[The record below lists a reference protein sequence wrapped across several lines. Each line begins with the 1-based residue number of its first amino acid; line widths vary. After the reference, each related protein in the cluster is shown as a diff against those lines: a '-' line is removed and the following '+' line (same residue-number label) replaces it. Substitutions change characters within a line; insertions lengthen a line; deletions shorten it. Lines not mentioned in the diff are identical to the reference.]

1 VADVKYCELCKRN
14 VEPKK
19 DFNWLIFIFLCGLF
33 YIPIYLAQQPKCPIC
48 GGTQFSAP
56 RPEA

>member
-1 VADVKYCELCKRN
+1 MADVKYCELCKRN

-33 YIPIYLAQQPKCPIC
+33 YIPIYLAQEAKCPIC
-48 GGTQFSAP
+48 GSAQFSEA